1 MAHHLFTSTH
11 YEKHEPD
18 KAKGR
23 KYIVQTRIFQR
34 GLI

>member
-1 MAHHLFTSTH
+1 MAHRLFTSTH

-23 KYIVQTRIFQR
+23 KLLSKQGFFKEV
-34 GLI
+34 

>member
-1 MAHHLFTSTH
+1 MAHRLFTSTH

>member
-1 MAHHLFTSTH
+1 MAHRLFTSTH

-23 KYIVQTRIFQR
+23 KYIVQTSIFQR